1 MSSESNNTKV
11 LWIGTNILMVAT
23 MVIIGGITR
32 ITNSGLSMTDWNLIG
47 GILPPLNLSDWNTLF
62 EKYKLTPEFAIKNF
76 DI

>member
-32 ITNSGLSMTDWNLIG
+32 ITNSGLSMTD
-47 GILPPLNLSDWNTLF
+47 
-62 EKYKLTPEFAIKNF
+62 
-76 DI
+76 